1 MFSSIPKSVHFCN
14 KTDREFQHRYKSWN
28 EVVFEFLVPSKFKTE
43 DIPSTGQTIIIS
55 IEMAVID
62 DGSA

>member
-1 MFSSIPKSVHFCN
+1 MKLFF
-14 KTDREFQHRYKSWN
+14 EFQVLK
-28 EVVFEFLVPSKFKTE
+28 KFKTE